1 MPNSKDAVAKLV
13 GTHGQ
18 NDVPKDESTEIEAVR
33 KLLFASDR
41 ARIEEGLQRL
51 DQLEEKLSD
60 PKTRAQDA
68 SEVLVPAMKLRLSQD
83 EALGEALKPVVVSQ
97 FHQTARDEPDIMA
110 DALFPILGPAMRK
123 MITAMLT
130 PDKNAKKRR
139 YRLEQLFLIEKE
151 TGLPVCHV
159 ASESALT
166 QDADMVSGMLSA
178 IQSFVHEAFAA
189 DEFDGLNTLQVGE
202 LSVWIEWGPSA
213 VLAAVIRGIAP
224 QKIREAMQVKLED
237 IHQGYQSQL
246 KNYSGET
253 EPFDPLRP
261 ELQEFLMTHDGT
273 FKNKWR
279 NLPGRIKQILVGLG
293 LAVVGFVLWT
303 AYGIYDNNRWN
314 KYVDSVQQQPG
325 IIVTNSERSFR
336 EYRLSGLRDP
346 LALHPEE
353 LLEDTSLNYE
363 HVTYQFKAY
372 QALNPDFTL
381 RRLNKILNPPEGIT
395 LSLENNTLF
404 IRGDVGLERVE
415 WLEQAK
421 KLAQVVTGVDRVY
434 LAD

>member
-13 GTHGQ
+13 GTPAH
-18 NDVPKDESTEIEAVR
+18 DKVSSDESTEIEAVR

-51 DQLEEKLSD
+51 DQLELKLSD

-68 SEVLVPAMKLRLSQD
+68 SEILVPAMKLRLSQD
-83 EALGEALKPVVVSQ
+83 EELGETLKPVVVSQ

-159 ASESALT
+159 SSDSAST

-213 VLAAVIRGIAP
+213 VLAAVIRGVAP
-224 QKIREAMQVKLED
+224 QKLREAMQVKLED
-237 IHQGYQSQL
+237 VHQGYQSEFRD
-246 KNYSGET
+246 YSGDT
-253 EPFDPLRP
+253 VPFDPLRP
-261 ELQEFLMTHDGT
+261 ELHEFLTTHDGT

-279 NLPGRIKQILVGLG
+279 NLPNRIQHIFIGLALG
-293 LAVVGFVLWT
+293 LLCFIVWT
-303 AYGIYDNNRWN
+303 AYGIFDNNRWN
-314 KYVDSVQQQPG
+314 DYVDSVKQLPG
-325 IIVTNSERSFR
+325 VMITDSERSFR
-336 EYRLSGLRDP
+336 EYKLSGLRDP
-346 LALHPEE
+346 LAIDPEA
-353 LLEDTSLNYE
+353 LLEDTSLNAS
-363 HVTYQFKAY
+363 HVTLEFKAY

-381 RRLNKILNPPEGIT
+381 RRLNKLLDPPKGIT
-395 LSLENNTLF
+395 LSLDNNTLF

-421 KLAQVVTGVDRVY
+421 RLAQTVTGVDRIY

>member
-1 MPNSKDAVAKLV
+1 MKIRLSKD
-13 GTHGQ
+13 
-18 NDVPKDESTEIEAVR
+18 
-33 KLLFASDR
+33 
-41 ARIEEGLQRL
+41 EE
-51 DQLEEKLSD
+51 
-60 PKTRAQDA
+60 
-68 SEVLVPAMKLRLSQD
+68 
-83 EALGEALKPVVVSQ
+83 LGDALKPVVVSQ
-97 FHQTARDEPDIMA
+97 FHQTARDQPDIMA

-130 PDKNAKKRR
+130 PDKNAKKRS
-139 YRLEQLFLIEKE
+139 YRLEQLFLIEKN

-159 ASESALT
+159 SSDSAST
-166 QDADMVSGMLSA
+166 QDADMVSGMLNA
-178 IQSFVHEAFAA
+178 IQSFVHEAFEA

-213 VLAAVIRGIAP
+213 VLAAVIRGVAP

-237 IHQGYQSQL
+237 IHQAYQSEL
-246 KNYSGET
+246 LNYSGET

-261 ELQEFLMTHDGT
+261 ELHEFLNTHDGT

-279 NLPGRIKQILVGLG
+279 NLPNRIQQILVGLG
-293 LAVVGFVLWT
+293 IAAICLVAWT
-303 AYGIYDNNRWN
+303 IYNLYDEHRWET
-314 KYVDSVQQQPG
+314 YIERVQQEPG
-325 IIVTNSERSFR
+325 IIVTDSERRFR
-336 EYRLSGLRDP
+336 DYKLVGLRDP
-346 LALHPEE
+346 LAIEPNT
-353 LLEDTSLNYE
+353 LLEGTSLNPE
-363 HVTYQFKAY
+363 HVVFEFKAY

-381 RRLNKILNPPEGIT
+381 KRLTKLLDPPEGIT

-421 KLAQVVTGVDRVY
+421 KLAQVVTGVDRIY